1 MQFLKY
7 FFLVIFLG
15 IWVIALSPELSSKM
29 TARDPYRYGD
39 LYRLSNLS
47 NFKDPRKECGE
58 YRKPVF
64 PSNSKKVHLYIIG
77 DSFTE
82 KQRVSKKDFAVNAYT
97 YVHWSEVLHVKPD
110 TAEINILLL
119 ESVERHFREK
129 FAKNPIQNLIPDSA
143 TFVTNSN
150 NPTFMNKLDDAFRSK
165 SLEGRLDEVLFQN
178 DFVLAL
184 KQLKADFN
192 YKVFNRV
199 NKEVTSINGGKDIV
213 YYMDT
218 DTDTSKTTS
227 SFSEIEKAEID
238 SMVYHLNQTQ
248 KMALKIGFD
257 HVILSIIPNKVSVL
271 MPSYGT
277 YNQLINRIYSHPSFR
292 LSYIDVYNDFRR
304 MGSKSYLKGDS
315 HWTCEAQYLWL
326 NKTNVIINQLAARPI
341 L

>member
-7 FFLVIFLG
+7 FFLLIFLA
-15 IWVIALSPELSSKM
+15 IWIIVLSPELSSKM

-47 NFKDPRKECGE
+47 KFKDPRKECGE
-58 YRKPVF
+58 YKKPVV
-64 PSNSKKVHLYIIG
+64 PLNSRKVHLYIVG

-82 KQRVSKKDFAVNAYT
+82 KQRVSKKDFAVDEYT
-97 YVHWSEVLHVKPD
+97 YVHWSEILHVKPD
-110 TAEINILLL
+110 TSEINILLL

-129 FAKNPIQNLIPDSA
+129 FIKTSIQNLVPDSA
-143 TFVTNSN
+143 TFVTNN
-150 NPTFMNKLDDAFRSK
+150 FNPTFMNKLDDAFKSK
-165 SLEGRLDEVLFQN
+165 STEGRLDEILFQN

-192 YKVFNRV
+192 YKAFNRV

-227 SFSEIEKAEID
+227 SFSEIKNSEID

-248 KMALKIGFD
+248 KIALGMGFN

-271 MPSYGT
+271 MPSYGP
-277 YNQLINRIYSHPSFR
+277 YNHLISRIYSHPDFHFP
-292 LSYIDVYNDFRR
+292 YIDMYEDLKKS
-304 MGSKSYLKGDS
+304 GKGSYLKGDS
-315 HWTCEAQYLWL
+315 HWTCEGQYLWL
-326 NKTNVIINQLAARPI
+326 NKANAMISQLVLKPV